1 MEGFRNSKAQ
11 DIFLCETSA
20 LVLSKIN
27 FVIDESKDKKF
38 SVVFVG
44 GRNRTFRYT
53 DEEQCATRLK
63 QLQSH
68 LIGYHTQKGIFF
80 CENTTIIIPNVSLV
94 EYTSKEKSFGVFF
107 EGAGKEFEYDTIE
120 QCVGRVKQ
128 LQSHISNY
136 YGFMRQKK
144 SYTKE

>member
-20 LVLSKIN
+20 LVLSKID

-38 SVVFVG
+38 TVVLSGMSKHFSYDTV
-44 GRNRTFRYT
+44 
-53 DEEQCATRLK
+53 EQCSTRLK

-68 LIGYHTQKGIFF
+68 LIGYYTQKGIFF
-80 CENTTIIIPNVSLV
+80 CENVTIIIPNISLV
-94 EYTSKEKSFGVFF
+94 EYISKEKSFGVFF

-128 LQSHISNY
+128 LQSHLSNY

>member
-1 MEGFRNSKAQ
+1 MEGFKSSKAQ

-20 LVLSKIN
+20 LLLSKIN

-38 SVVFVG
+38 TVVF
-44 GRNRTFRYT
+44 NNKMKTFEYET
-53 DEEQCATRLK
+53 VEQCSTRLK

-80 CENTTIIIPNVSLV
+80 CENVTIVISNISLV
-94 EYTSKEKSFGVFF
+94 DYDAKETHFLVYSGSH
-107 EGAGKEFEYDTIE
+107 AQEFVYESIE

-128 LQSHISNY
+128 LQSHLNSY
-136 YGFMRQKK
+136 YSFMRQKK
-144 SYTKE
+144 SY